1 MTASMLLE
9 RVDYAVRDGAGS
21 RPLLTSHS
29 AQFAPGRFA
38 CLTGPS
44 GCGKTTILSLLA
56 GICQPDAGLVRHGEV
71 ALSELSDAGR
81 IDWRRQHLGLVF
93 QTCRLIDVLD
103 IAGHI
108 EMVARL
114 RGRPAIVADGL
125 ARIAALGLA
134 DRLAQRPAQLS
145 GGEKQRVAL
154 ALALCAAPA
163 VVLADEPTAALDR
176 ENARLVAE
184 LLADFAR
191 CSNAVVVAVSHDPIM
206 IEAADDVVHL
216 QPPGAALQPAVPVI
230 NCVLQSS
237 TLFERF
243 ENADS
248 C

>member
-56 GICQPDAGLVRHGEV
+56 GICKPDAGLVRHGKV
-71 ALSELSDAGR
+71 ALSDLSDAGR
-81 IDWRRQHLGLVF
+81 IDWRRRHLGLVF

-125 ARIAALGLA
+125 ARIAALGLG

-206 IEAADDVVHL
+206 IGAADDVVRL
-216 QPPGAALQPAVPVI
+216 QPAGTALQPAAPVV
-230 NCVLQSS
+230 NCVLQP
-237 TLFERF
+237 TTDDERI
-243 ENADS
+243 EHEELY
-248 C
+248 